1 MYNEFKILDIERFD
15 IMEENKEINSALKL
29 FVVMSKAQ
37 RSIVDVVSKDVKS
50 YGLNTTEFGVLDLL
64 YNKEKF
70 PLQKIGEHIL
80 IASGSITYVVDKLE
94 QKGLIERKG
103 CPKDRR
109 VTYAA
114 ITKAGVE
121 LMDDIFPKHK
131 KVIDEIFSVLTED
144 EKQMMIGLWK
154 KVGFHVSQS

>member
-1 MYNEFKILDIERFD
+1 
-15 IMEENKEINSALKL
+15 MEENKEINSALKL